1 MRSFPSGDLTTGWP
15 HPTPSR
21 GAGRQPL
28 RYSDRTAAAPAA
40 LTIKRHR
47 SSSHPPLRQRKE
59 RKGHDHL
66 PHHHRGT
73 THNCQAGT
81 RQAGRAR
88 RAAFGA
94 SGRPAS
100 TRLFGIAVVVVVAA
114 FLGSLITLS
123 IYAPN
128 GSDHSLLSG
137 PAVAAGVLGM
147 YTAVGGGLLGFIAA
161 VRSEDAQ

>member
-1 MRSFPSGDLTTGWP
+1 MTTYPIITEDQPTIARPEPAKRAGLAEQPSGL
-15 HPTPSR
+15 
-21 GAGRQPL
+21 
-28 RYSDRTAAAPAA
+28 
-40 LTIKRHR
+40 
-47 SSSHPPLRQRKE
+47 
-59 RKGHDHL
+59 
-66 PHHHRGT
+66 
-73 THNCQAGT
+73 
-81 RQAGRAR
+81 
-88 RAAFGA
+88 

-100 TRLFGIAVVVVVAA
+100 TRLFGLAVVVVVAA
-114 FLGSLITLS
+114 FLGSMITLS